1 MGGGKQVFSQ
11 TTAKASAPK
20 TDSDPTSLLQKLMDS
35 KGVSF
40 DMVKTR
46 LLDEDFPKADSFEST
61 KDIPK
66 TKTFE
71 LIARLKKI

>member
-1 MGGGKQVFSQ
+1 MGGGQKQSTFTQ
-11 TTAKASAPK
+11 KTAAPK
-20 TDSDPTSLLQKLMDS
+20 TDSNPATLLEKVMET

-40 DMVKTR
+40 DMVKSR
-46 LLDEDFPKADSFEST
+46 LIEEGFKKADTINSV

>member
-11 TTAKASAPK
+11 STTKASSPK
-20 TDSDPTSLLQKLMDS
+20 TDSDPTSLLQKVMDS
-35 KGVSF
+35 KGVNF
-40 DMVKTR
+40 ATIKDRLVK
-46 LLDEDFPKADSFEST
+46 ENFPKAESFEST

-71 LIARLKKI
+71 LIARLKKL

>member
-1 MGGGKQVFSQ
+1 MCIRDR
-11 TTAKASAPK
+11 PK
-20 TDSDPTSLLQKLMDS
+20 TDSDPTSLLQKVMDS

-40 DMVKTR
+40 DMVKSR
-46 LLDEDFPKADSFEST
+46 LLDENFPKADSFESA

>member
-1 MGGGKQVFSQ
+1 MGGGQKQSSFTQKSS
-11 TTAKASAPK
+11 ASK
-20 TDSDPTSLLQKLMDS
+20 TDSNPATLLEKVMDT

-40 DMVKTR
+40 DMVKSR
-46 LLDEDFPKADSFEST
+46 LLEEGFKKAESYNSI

>member
-1 MGGGKQVFSQ
+1 M
-11 TTAKASAPK
+11 AKASPK
-20 TDSDPTSLLQKLMDS
+20 TDSDPTSLLQKVMDS

-46 LLDEDFPKADSFEST
+46 LLDEDFPKADSFESA

>member
-1 MGGGKQVFSQ
+1 
-11 TTAKASAPK
+11 
-20 TDSDPTSLLQKLMDS
+20 MDS

-40 DMVKTR
+40 DMIKKR
-46 LLDEDFPKADSFEST
+46 LVDENFPKADSFDST